1 MCFLLNTGNP
11 QSQPYKVIL
20 LTSIDQLFTLFD
32 LLNQNSSYAKDY
44 RQLKTKECTQVRS
57 DVQFQ
62 NILEIEIYIINTKKL
77 TVTMISTSLVKMAYG
92 QIFTS

>member
-1 MCFLLNTGNP
+1 M
-11 QSQPYKVIL
+11 
-20 LTSIDQLFTLFD
+20 
-32 LLNQNSSYAKDY
+32 
-44 RQLKTKECTQVRS
+44 RS

-62 NILEIEIYIINTKKL
+62 NILEIEIYKINTKKL